1 MRILFIGDIVGQPG
15 RQMVARHLKALV
27 AEHGAEMVLANAENA
42 AGGFGITPSVG
53 EELLS
58 LGIDLLTSGNHV
70 WDKKEAEGYLAKES
84 RVLRPANYPEETPGV
99 GVHILRKNDRMLGVL
114 NLQGRAFLPSI
125 DCPFKAADRELAQL
139 RRVTDTIL
147 VDFHAEA
154 TAEKQAFG
162 WYVDGRVSAVVGT
175 HTHVQTADEQILPGR
190 TAYITDVGMT
200 GPRNSVIGIKPED
213 AIQKFLTQ
221 MPRKFTLAHGPTQLC
236 AVVVDVGED
245 GRARSITA
253 PPDLR
258 RLARSVVA
266 VMRSGSLSL
275 SLSAYGCPCRPSES
289 MP

>member
-15 RQMVARHLKALV
+15 RKMVARHLQGLV
-27 AEHGAEMVLANAENA
+27 ATHGADMVLANAENA

-53 EELLS
+53 EELFS

-70 WDKKEAEGYLAKES
+70 WDKKEAEGYLAKEG
-84 RVLRPANYPEETPGV
+84 RVLRPANYPEEAPGV
-99 GVHILRKNDRMLGVL
+99 GVHILRKNGRMLGVL

-125 DCPFKAADRELAQL
+125 DCPFKTADRELVQISQ
-139 RRVTDTIL
+139 VTDTIL

-162 WYVDGRVSAVVGT
+162 WYLDGRVSAMIGT

-213 AIQKFLTQ
+213 AIQKFITQ
-221 MPRKFTLAHGPTQLC
+221 MPRKFTLAHGPAQLC
-236 AVVVDVGED
+236 AVVVEVGED
-245 GRARSITA
+245 GRARRIT
-253 PPDLR
+253 
-258 RLARSVVA
+258 RLQIHDD
-266 VMRSGSLSL
+266 
-275 SLSAYGCPCRPSES
+275 
-289 MP
+289 

>member
-15 RQMVARHLKALV
+15 RQMVARHLKPLV
-27 AEHGAEMVLANAENA
+27 ADHGADMVLANAENA

-53 EELLS
+53 EELFS

-70 WDKKEAEGYLAKES
+70 WDKKEAEGYLAKEI
-84 RVLRPANYPEETPGV
+84 RVLRPANYPEEAPGV
-99 GVHILRKNDRMLGVL
+99 GVHILRKNGRMLGVL

-125 DCPFKAADRELAQL
+125 DCPFKTVDRELVQISQ
-139 RRVTDTIL
+139 VTDTIL

-162 WYVDGRVSAVVGT
+162 WYLDGRVSAVIGT

-213 AIQKFLTQ
+213 AIQKFITQ
-221 MPRKFTLAHGPTQLC
+221 LPRKFTLAHGPTQLC
-236 AVVVDVGED
+236 AVVVEVGND
-245 GRARSITA
+245 GRARSIQ
-253 PPDLR
+253 
-258 RLARSVVA
+258 RLQIH
-266 VMRSGSLSL
+266 
-275 SLSAYGCPCRPSES
+275 ED
-289 MP
+289 

>member
-27 AEHGAEMVLANAENA
+27 ADHGAEMVLANGENA

-53 EELLS
+53 EELLG
-58 LGIDLLTSGNHV
+58 LGIDLLTTGNHV
-70 WDKKEAEGYLAKES
+70 WDKKEAEGYVAKES
-84 RVLRPANYPEETPGV
+84 RVLRPANYPEEAPGA
-99 GVHILRKNDRMLGVL
+99 GVHILRKNGRMLGVL
-114 NLQGRAFLPSI
+114 NIQGRAFLPPI

-139 RRVTDTIL
+139 RRVTDMIL

-162 WYVDGRVSAVVGT
+162 WYLDGKVSAVVGT

-200 GPRNSVIGIKPED
+200 GPRNSVIGIEPED

-221 MPRKFTLAHGPTQLC
+221 MPRKFTVARGPAQLS

-245 GRARSITA
+245 GRARTIT
-253 PPDLR
+253 
-258 RLARSVVA
+258 RLQI
-266 VMRSGSLSL
+266 LDD
-275 SLSAYGCPCRPSES
+275 
-289 MP
+289 

>member
-27 AEHGAEMVLANAENA
+27 ADHGAEMVLANGENA

-53 EELLS
+53 EELLG
-58 LGIDLLTSGNHV
+58 LGIDLLTTGNHV
-70 WDKKEAEGYLAKES
+70 WDKKEAEGYVAKES
-84 RVLRPANYPEETPGV
+84 RVLRPANYPEEAPGA
-99 GVHILRKNDRMLGVL
+99 GVHILRKNGRMLGVL
-114 NLQGRAFLPSI
+114 NIQGRAFLPPI

-139 RRVTDTIL
+139 RRVTDMIL

-162 WYVDGRVSAVVGT
+162 WYLDGKVSAVVGT

-200 GPRNSVIGIKPED
+200 GPRNSVIGIEPED

-221 MPRKFTLAHGPTQLC
+221 MPRKFTVARGPAQLS

-245 GRARSITA
+245 GRARTI
-253 PPDLR
+253 R
-258 RLARSVVA
+258 RLQI
-266 VMRSGSLSL
+266 LDD
-275 SLSAYGCPCRPSES
+275 
-289 MP
+289 

>member
-27 AEHGAEMVLANAENA
+27 ADHGAEMVLANAENA

-53 EELLS
+53 EELLG

-84 RVLRPANYPEETPGV
+84 RVLRPANYPEEAPGV
-99 GVHILRKNDRMLGVL
+99 GVHILRKNGRMLGVL

-125 DCPFKAADRELAQL
+125 DCPFKAADRELAQVSQ
-139 RRVTDTIL
+139 VTDSIL

-154 TAEKQAFG
+154 TAEKQAIG
-162 WYVDGRVSAVVGT
+162 WYLDGRVSAVIGT

-213 AIQKFLTQ
+213 AIQKFITQ

-236 AVVVDVGED
+236 AVMVDVGDD
-245 GRARSITA
+245 GRAQKIA
-253 PPDLR
+253 
-258 RLARSVVA
+258 RLQI
-266 VMRSGSLSL
+266 
-275 SLSAYGCPCRPSES
+275 YDD
-289 MP
+289 